1 MQHGFRAVA
10 VFCGSRVG
18 ADPRHAQAAERLG
31 RSLAE
36 AGIRLVYGGGR
47 IGLMGR
53 IADACL
59 AAGGTVTG
67 VIPTFLAKWEVAHE
81 GAQEMIEVES
91 MHTRKARMAELADAF
106 IALPGGFGTLEEL
119 FETITWTQLGIHR
132 KPIGLLNSAGFYDP
146 LLALIEH
153 SIAQGFV
160 RPKYRSLLVA
170 ESDPAVLLDRLAA
183 HEAPDGFVQWMTKEE
198 A

>member
-1 MQHGFRAVA
+1 MNQFSHICVY
-10 VFCGSRVG
+10 CGASDGVNG
-18 ADPRHAQAAERLG
+18 AYLAGASVLGAEIARRG
-31 RSLAE
+31 Y
-36 AGIRLVYGGGR
+36 GLVYGGGSV
-47 IGLMGR
+47 GVMGAVAR
-53 IADACL
+53 SV
-59 AAGGTVTG
+59 AANGGTVHG
-67 VIPTFLAKWEVAHE
+67 VIPTPLLPKEVS
-81 GAQEMIEVES
+81 GPPIGTLEVVDS

>member
-1 MQHGFRAVA
+1 MTNRFSSICVYCAASDGVNGEYLA
-10 VFCGSRVG
+10 G
-18 ADPRHAQAAERLG
+18 ASALG
-31 RSLAE
+31 GEIAHR
-36 AGIRLVYGGGR
+36 GYGLVYGGGSV
-47 IGLMGR
+47 GLMGAVAR
-53 IADACL
+53 AV
-59 AAGGTVTG
+59 AAGGGSVHG
-67 VIPTFLAKWEVAHE
+67 IIPAALTPKEVSGPPIGKLE
-81 GAQEMIEVES
+81 IVDS

-132 KPIGLLNSAGFYDP
+132 KPIGLLNVAGFYGP

-160 RPKYRSLLVA
+160 RPPYRGLLVV
-170 ESDPAVLLDRLAA
+170 ESDPATLLDRLAV
-183 HEAPDGFVQWMTKEE
+183 HESPDGIVQWITTEQ